1 MEDPT
6 PATNFLGTGWSFP
19 PAFRRASRGVEMTTG
34 QEDIDR
40 SLEILLSTALGERV
54 MLPEYGS
61 NMEDLLFEPID
72 TGLQT
77 LIFDRINTAILYYEP
92 RIEVEDIIL
101 DADRATEGMLIIT
114 IAYRIR
120 ATNSRFNFVYPFYL
134 TEGTQVDLPT

>member
-1 MEDPT
+1 
-6 PATNFLGTGWSFP
+6 
-19 PAFRRASRGVEMTTG
+19 MTTG

-54 MLPEYGS
+54 MLPNYGS
-61 NMEDLLFEPID
+61 NMEELLFEPID

-92 RIEVEDIIL
+92 RIEVEDILL
-101 DADRATEGMLIIT
+101 DTERVNEGVLIIT
-114 IAYRIR
+114 IAYRVR

-134 TEGTQVDLPT
+134 TEGSQVDNPI